1 MAVRPYYSCLV
12 RIIDLLNASLKVLTN
27 LVAIT
32 NFNYFQSLTPSMG
45 NDRDVFEVL
54 KKKGAMPI
62 LYVAGAHGSVRF
74 KDLEGHTA
82 VSEPTIAT
90 RLDDLEE
97 TKLLERTFFDEM
109 PPRVEYS
116 LTPKSEALYDHL
128 TDLFEWM
135 AAHAETGQQATQGD
149 DLEAGQKGSCVY
161 CETGGD
167 IPTDEDGEVLPWF
180 QTVDGLIDRIGRTYA
195 MGIVAQVDAEEPIR
209 YSELKE
215 NLGISSDTA
224 LSTRLDDLEDADIMI
239 RKSYD
244 EVPPRV
250 EYSLT
255 DEGHELAEFIGPL
268 LEWSEQVDG

>member
-1 MAVRPYYSCLV
+1 
-12 RIIDLLNASLKVLTN
+12 
-27 LVAIT
+27 
-32 NFNYFQSLTPSMG
+32 MG
-45 NDRDVFEVL
+45 NDQAVFEVV
-54 KKKGAMPI
+54 KKKGAKPI

-74 KDLEGHTA
+74 KDLEGLTA

-97 TKLLERTFFDEM
+97 TELLERTFFDEM

-128 TDLFEWM
+128 ADLFEW
-135 AAHAETGQQATQGD
+135 AAARAETVSPATQGD
-149 DLEAGQKGSCVY
+149 DLHADQERNCVY

-167 IPTDEDGEVLPWF
+167 TPTDEVGVELPWY

-195 MGIVAQVDAEEPIR
+195 LGIVAEVDAEEPIR

-224 LSTRLDDLEDADIMI
+224 LSTRLDDLEDADFMI

-255 DEGHELAEFIGPL
+255 DDGHELAEFIGPL